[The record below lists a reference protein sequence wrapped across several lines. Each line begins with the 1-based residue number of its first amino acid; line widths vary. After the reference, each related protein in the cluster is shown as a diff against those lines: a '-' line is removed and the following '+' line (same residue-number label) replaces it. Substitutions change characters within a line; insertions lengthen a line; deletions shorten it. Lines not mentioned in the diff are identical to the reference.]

1 MIGREGRSNLWLIH
15 GGIPIVVAEESVRPA
30 LAGEI
35 IAKQITEL
43 RPSRKRKRQITQDF
57 DPDLPFFDDLN
68 VLEDE
73 AGHDGD
79 DGSGSGPGS
88 YFHLGRG
95 GGDGLSHG
103 LSSDQPP
110 QAGSQPAQPEP
121 LPDDANEYSPGTPV
135 AEEDTAMQPEALPD
149 GLSPDGTSQPPPGLE
164 AVPSESPGLGTEL
177 PGLAATPQPLHP
189 PTVGINT
196 DLPAV
201 PYDDFDELMQE
212 AMSPDQPQQ
221 QEAEPRGRLPTV
233 SEIEPDQ
240 EMVPDT
246 PAVNTPAANTP
257 REPTMTQLQ
266 EAMRRSVNALDGHP
280 RRNRSRSPPR
290 AMFSTQNEK

>member
-1 MIGREGRSNLWLIH
+1 MNVPE
-15 GGIPIVVAEESVRPA
+15 
-30 LAGEI
+30 
-35 IAKQITEL
+35 
-43 RPSRKRKRQITQDF
+43 
-57 DPDLPFFDDLN
+57 DD
-68 VLEDE
+68 

-95 GGDGLSHG
+95 GGDGLPPG

-110 QAGSQPAQPEP
+110 PVGSQPAQPEP

-135 AEEDTAMQPEALPD
+135 AEEDTTMQLEALPD
-149 GLSPDGTSQPPPGLE
+149 GLYPDGVTQPPPGLE
-164 AVPSESPGLGTEL
+164 ASPSESPGLATEL
-177 PGLAATPQPLHP
+177 PGFAAMPPPLHP

-201 PYDDFDELMQE
+201 PCDDFDELMQE
-212 AMSPDQPQQ
+212 SMSPDQPQQ
-221 QEAEPRGRLPTV
+221 QEAETRRRLPTV
-233 SEIEPDQ
+233 SEIKPDQ

-246 PAVNTPAANTP
+246 PAANTPAPNTP

-266 EAMRRSVNALDGHP
+266 EAMRRSVNALDGYP
-280 RRNRSRSPPR
+280 KRNRSRSPPR
-290 AMFSTQNEK
+290 AMFSIQNEKQKQQGSTLHGFMGRRGAQEEHPKKA